1 MKWFDR
7 WLARRVKKVWEDEQ
21 TVNTIG
27 IKAASLVD
35 SDRLGDPALN
45 FRMHRAETGWI
56 MEVHRYDRKTD
67 RNSRGMHIVN
77 DSEDL
82 GDSIAKIITMETLR
96 S

>member
-1 MKWFDR
+1 MTWFDK
-7 WLARRVKKVWEDEQ
+7 WLAGKVKKAWEHEQ
-21 TVNTIG
+21 VNTIG
-27 IKAASLVD
+27 VKAASLVD
-35 SDRLGDPALN
+35 SDRLGDPSLN

-67 RNSRGMHIVN
+67 RSNRAMHIIN